1 MIGHADILSR
11 QDDVAGAVWPGD
23 LVAMF
28 AVWALAP
35 DRVPR
40 RGVARGVEVTT
51 ISGRPESV
59 RLP

>member
-1 MIGHADILSR
+1 MVKKFLEFLARDIER
-11 QDDVAGAVWPGD
+11 RPEA
-23 LVAMF
+23 LVELDEAF
-28 AVWALAP
+28 AA